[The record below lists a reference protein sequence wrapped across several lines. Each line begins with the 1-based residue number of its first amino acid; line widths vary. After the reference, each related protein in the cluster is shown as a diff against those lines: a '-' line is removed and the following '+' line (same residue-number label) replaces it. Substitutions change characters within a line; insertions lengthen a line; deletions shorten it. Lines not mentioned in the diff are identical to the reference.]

1 MFKHKIFT
9 TERNFLAY
17 ISPFM
22 VASNKINQESALNEY
37 RERLEAIVEDLKWM
51 LSLPYQKFWCQAL
64 YDASFQ
70 RLVDTYLKF
79 APRYNLIK
87 KNGSTNPK
95 FKNIF
100 FIYLFQ
106 RPYDLAKMKQF
117 PSHITDLN
125 KIIHRFVF
133 LVCLRMST
141 YKENTVIFEFF

>member
-1 MFKHKIFT
+1 MLTQNMLKHKIFT

-64 YDASFQ
+64 HDASFQ

-79 APRYNLIK
+79 APRYNSKMAKLIR
-87 KNGSTNPK
+87 NL
-95 FKNIF
+95 NIF
-100 FIYLFQ
+100 LYTFISK
-106 RPYDLAKMKQF
+106 A
-117 PSHITDLN
+117 
-125 KIIHRFVF
+125 V
-133 LVCLRMST
+133 
-141 YKENTVIFEFF
+141 